1 MTIQITRYA
10 CNARGR
16 DFVVGD
22 LHGETELL
30 WRRLKQL
37 EFDPGRDRLFSV
49 GDLVD
54 RGRDSA
60 GALGLL
66 DQPWFYA
73 VQGNHENMLI
83 DATLYGLD
91 VEQWH
96 AIGGDWSRWVPPAW
110 LRRQALRLEKLPHV
124 IVVGEGLHRFNIV
137 HAGMLDGAGSVLTDA
152 DVDDV
157 LAPQILDPEPLI
169 WSRILARDYWKILQ
183 GKTRAGPAWQPG
195 LSLTF
200 CGHTP
205 VSEPGLYR
213 SHYFLDG
220 GAGYGPDTIYGGEP
234 IVVEAKV
241 LLQQLAAVGGR

>member
-1 MTIQITRYA
+1 MTIEISRHAVNT
-10 CNARGR
+10 RGR
-16 DFVVGD
+16 DFVCGD
-22 LHGETELL
+22 LHGETERL

-37 EFDPGRDRLFSV
+37 EFDTSRDRLFSV
-49 GDLVD
+49 GDLID

-73 VQGNHENMLI
+73 VQGNHETMLI
-83 DATLYGLD
+83 DATLYGQDL
-91 VEQWH
+91 EQWH

-110 LRRQALRLEKLPHV
+110 LRRQAARLEKLPH
-124 IVVGEGLHRFNIV
+124 IMVVGEGAQRFNIV
-137 HAGMLDGAGSVLTDA
+137 HAGMLDAAGLVLSDA

-157 LAPQILDPEPLI
+157 LAPHRLEAEPLL
-169 WSRILARDYWKILQ
+169 WSRVLARDYWKILQ
-183 GKTRAGPAWQPG
+183 GKAAAGPAWQAG

-205 VSEPGLYR
+205 VSVPGLYR

-220 GAGYGPDTIYGGEP
+220 GAGYGADGLRSGEP
-234 IVVEAKV
+234 FVVDAAA
-241 LLQQLAAVGGR
+241 LLRQLSA